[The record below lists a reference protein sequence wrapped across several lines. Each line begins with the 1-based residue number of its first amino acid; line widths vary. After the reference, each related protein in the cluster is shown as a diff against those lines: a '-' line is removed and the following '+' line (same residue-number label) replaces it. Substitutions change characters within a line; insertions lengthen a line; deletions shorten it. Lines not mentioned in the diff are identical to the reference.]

1 MKSEARPVS
10 RNPSS
15 GAGMSVP
22 PQEDEVDVTDS
33 AEITVP
39 DQVASS
45 GTLDRL
51 VDTAR
56 DYARQATAENTNAA
70 YKADWAHFARW
81 CRRRG
86 ANPLPSSP
94 ELIGLYIANCCMEH
108 DEGGTRP
115 TRNRFQAV
123 RYTPTRK
130 RLWSSTCLH
139 D

>member
-33 AEITVP
+33 AEIPVP

-70 YKADWAHFARW
+70 YKADWAHFTRW
-81 CRRRG
+81 CE
-86 ANPLPSSP
+86 PLALQPRVDRALYCQLCGSRHESP
-94 ELIGLYIANCCMEH
+94 
-108 DEGGTRP
+108 RP
-115 TRNRFQAV
+115 VCIDHRAAPFRTGVAV
-123 RYTPTRK
+123 SAAGVFP
-130 RLWSSTCLH
+130 
-139 D
+139 